1 MNGPRDDL
9 LDALHYQ
16 VKEEVINNYLRER
29 LILEEEIKEY
39 TGRLEKY
46 RIIEAEV
53 REIRDQLACL
63 LVTPQNFQKFFF
75 LLGFSDPPLD
85 RLGRADI
92 EGRAP
97 ACPLGL
103 TPRGFTN
110 RGRYINL
117 TLATYGILRQKV
129 DEGQEDAEKLLSL
142 ALEINKD
149 IKTFQMN
156 FDLMAIINFLKSLDV
171 DMLVKKKFL
180 GDNFTAAEMSS
191 LEKSL
196 SFKTLN
202 PEADGVRTWP
212 ELPPPDEARKLTADF
227 MADVFRREKEA
238 VLPALR

>member
-16 VKEEVINNYLRER
+16 VKEEVVNNYLRER

-39 TGRLEKY
+39 TQGLEDY
-46 RIIEAEV
+46 RVIEAGV
-53 REIRDQLACL
+53 RETRDQLACL
-63 LVTPQNFQKFFF
+63 LVFPQNFQQFFS
-75 LLGFSDPPLD
+75 LLGFTDPPLR
-85 RLGRADI
+85 RLGRAGI
-92 EGRAP
+92 EDRAP

-110 RGRYINL
+110 RGRYLNL
-117 TLATYGILRQKV
+117 TLATYDILRQKV
-129 DEGQEDAEKLLSL
+129 DQGQKAAEELLSL

-180 GDNFTAAEMSS
+180 GDNFSAAEMSS
-191 LEKSL
+191 LEQSL
-196 SFKTLN
+196 SFKTLS

-227 MADVFRREKEA
+227 VADVFRREKEI